1 VSGSLSFF
9 NLGVLTSRHGDPD
22 KVAITDLGTGEERRF
37 SYRDFDA
44 QADAV
49 ARALIARGLTRGDR
63 IAILATNRFEYL
75 TTVHGIMRA
84 GLVAVPVNFK
94 FPPATIGY
102 IVHDSGAKLVFGDAQ
117 RLNSAPKDLP
127 RICFDGGGGEDF
139 PRFLKPGPFTPV
151 VPASGEPALFLYTS
165 GSTGRPKGVVLS
177 HQSHIWVV
185 EQRMAAQDMSR
196 HRFLVAAPLYHMN
209 ALAISQL
216 AHAAHAT
223 VILLPQFTTQR
234 YLGAIEDYHCT
245 WLTAVPPMI
254 AMMLNDKERLAATD
268 LSSVEHLRMGSAPV
282 SQSLMQAIHSA
293 LPKTAVT
300 NAYGTTEAGPV
311 VFGPH
316 PKGLVQPDMSVG
328 YPHPKVQVRLIGEDG
343 TPGDHGVLEMK
354 SPAIMNGYHNRPD
367 VPSPITADGF
377 YVTGDVF
384 RRDENGFHFFV
395 GRTDDMF
402 VSGGE
407 NIFPGEVEKM
417 LESHPDVIQACVVPV
432 DDDIKG
438 TKPVAFVVRR
448 EGSDLDEA
456 KLKAFSL
463 ANAPAYQ
470 HPRSIWFVDHL
481 PLASTNKLDRKAM
494 REMAAERLGRGT
506 ASVEATKIRS

>member
-1 VSGSLSFF
+1 MPGIPSFS
-9 NLGVLTSRHGDPD
+9 NLGALTSEDGDPD
-22 KVAITDLGTGEERRF
+22 KVAIIDLGTGEARRF
-37 SYRDFDA
+37 SYLDFET

-49 ARALIARGLTRGDR
+49 ARALAGRGLARGERV
-63 IAILATNRFEYL
+63 AILSANRFEYL
-75 TTVHGIMRA
+75 TTIDGIMRA
-84 GLVAVPVNFK
+84 GFVAVPVNFK
-94 FPPATIGY
+94 FPPATIDY
-102 IVHDSGAKLVFGDAQ
+102 IVHDSDAKLVFCDAQ
-117 RLNSAPKDLP
+117 RLDRAPKDLP
-127 RICFDGGGGEDF
+127 RICFDSGRSDAVF
-139 PRFLKPGPFTPV
+139 ASFLKPGPFEPITP
-151 VPASGEPALFLYTS
+151 SDREPAMFLYTS

-185 EQRMAAQDMSR
+185 EQRMAAQDMTR

-209 ALAISQL
+209 ALAMSQL

-223 VILLPQFTTQR
+223 VILLPQFTTQL
-234 YLGAIEDYHCT
+234 YLKAIEDCRCT

-254 AMMLNDKERLAATD
+254 AMMLNDKERFAATD
-268 LSSVEHLRMGSAPV
+268 LSSVEYLRMGSAPV
-282 SQSLMQAIHSA
+282 SQSLMKAIHEA
-293 LPKTAVT
+293 LPKAAVT
-300 NAYGTTEAGPV
+300 NAYGTTEGGPV

-316 PKGLVQPDMSVG
+316 PKGLAQPEMSVG
-328 YPHPKVQVRLIGEDG
+328 YPHPKVQVRLIGENGAPSD
-343 TPGDHGVLEMK
+343 PGVLEMK

-367 VPSPITADGF
+367 VASPITADGF
-377 YVTGDVF
+377 YFTSDVF
-384 RRDENGFHFFV
+384 RCDENGFYFFV

-438 TKPVAFVVRR
+438 TKPVAFVVKR
-448 EGSDLDEA
+448 EGSDLNEA
-456 KLKAFSL
+456 KLKAFAL

-470 HPRSIWFVDHL
+470 HPRSIWFVGSL

-494 REMAAERLGRGT
+494 HDMAAERLRQRDTGLG
-506 ASVEATKIRS
+506 S